1 MIHFKKLRDIK
12 DASRNVV
19 NNNDLLVS
27 LFRNMPDLQHFRFS
41 KTQEYDDNNY
51 FDDIKVTEINGH
63 SYGYEGYDEDY
74 EGDYPR
80 LEEDEIKTS
89 DLPKVP
95 FTSYIEDVVHE
106 IAKDYDFSDH
116 EVEIRREDH
125 EEHSEHDLTE
135 KTYLG
140 SYLSGSKIRP
150 SFFFKKNR
158 TKWAVYYALDH
169 GRFGEDDEF
178 KIFAKKGEMCH
189 ALEYARHVIKGRLPS
204 AVENFYVLDH
214 DADDPYIKD
223 YVAEF
228 MSLEK
233 VS

>member
-1 MIHFKKLRDIK
+1 MIHFEKVREIK
-12 DASRNVV
+12 DACRRVV

-27 LFRNMPDLQHFRFS
+27 LFESMPDLHHFRFM

-74 EGDYPR
+74 EGIYPR
-80 LEEDEIKTS
+80 LDKHEIKTS
-89 DLPKVP
+89 DLPKVCP
-95 FTSYIEDVVHE
+95 IHVEHAVQEISSAYDYSDNDVEVRREDYQRSEPEDVV
-106 IAKDYDFSDH
+106 
-116 EVEIRREDH
+116 
-125 EEHSEHDLTE
+125 E

-150 SFFFKKNR
+150 SFFFKKKR
-158 TKWAVYYALDH
+158 TKWATYYALDH

-178 KIFAKKGEMCH
+178 KIFAKKGEMYY

-204 AVENFYVLDH
+204 AVENFFVLDP
-214 DADDPYIKD
+214 DDVDDSHIKQ
-223 YVAEF
+223 YVEEF
-228 MSLEK
+228 MALER